1 MLWLI
6 LALAS
11 SAGIVAIQQ
20 ELAVID
26 GPKGYYTTTY
36 SKEETSY
43 WKHLPTWIEAD
54 AKTRAATR
62 VLDIGCGYGALLAF
76 AAKQYAAS
84 GYCMD
89 VSEYLWPKFR
99 DSHKLA
105 WAKGNVELD
114 PIPFPGTFDVIIMTE
129 VLEHFNFQPA
139 PTLIKIHDA
148 LAPGGLLFLST
159 PDAQQWGRET
169 KYYQQLADLP
179 PPHSSAKIVDGHI
192 WVYSKEEL
200 LSILK
205 SAGFRILKLE
215 YAPGIGHRHFNI
227 MAARD

>member
-1 MLWLI
+1 MLWPI
-6 LALAS
+6 LALAYPV
-11 SAGIVAIQQ
+11 GILAIQH
-20 ELAVID
+20 ELALID

-43 WKHLPTWIEAD
+43 WTHLPAWIEAD
-54 AKTRAATR
+54 AKTHRTAR
-62 VLDIGCGYGALLAF
+62 VLDIGCGYGTLLAF

-84 GYCMD
+84 GYCVD

-99 DSHKLA
+99 AHHKLA

-139 PTLIKIHDA
+139 PTLAKIRQA
-148 LAPGGLLFLST
+148 LSPGGLLFLST

-169 KYYQQLADLP
+169 KYYKQLADLP
-179 PPHSSAKIVDGHI
+179 PPKAGAKIVDGHI

-215 YAPGIGHRHFNI
+215 YAPGIGHGHFNI

>member
-1 MLWLI
+1 MIWPL
-6 LALAS
+6 LAFALP
-11 SAGIVAIQQ
+11 AGILAIQQ

-43 WKHLPTWIEAD
+43 WQHLPTWIEAD
-54 AKTRAATR
+54 AKTHTSAR
-62 VLDIGCGYGALLAF
+62 VLDIGCGYGTLLAF
-76 AAKQYAAS
+76 AAKQYIAS

-99 DSHKLA
+99 EHRKLK
-105 WAKGNVELD
+105 WAKSNVELD
-114 PIPFPGTFDVIIMTE
+114 PLPFPGTFDVIIMTE
-129 VLEHFNFQPA
+129 VLEHFNFQPG
-139 PTLIKIHDA
+139 PTLSKIRKA
-148 LAPGGLLFLST
+148 LAPGGVLYLST
-159 PDAQQWGRET
+159 PDASQWGRET

-179 PPHSSAKIVDGHI
+179 RPRPGAKVIDGHI

-200 LSILK
+200 LLLLK
-205 SAGFRILKLE
+205 STGFRVLKLE